1 MAQISMASLPALK
14 DSYVQLKTR
23 MDKAVEDFRKE
34 MTSTRTGRASVH
46 MLDGVMVEAYG
57 SQMPLNQL
65 ANVSA
70 PEPQLITVQPWDVSQ
85 IGAIEKAI
93 RSGDLGLN
101 PMNDGKLVRVPV
113 PALTEDRRK
122 EMVKHLNRVL
132 EEHRTAVRNIRRDG
146 NDSIK
151 KAMKDKKITEDEERG
166 AMEHLQKLTDDE
178 IKKMEEM
185 AKGKEKAFAPSWGVQ
200 FYPQPASAGPR
211 SLDAWPRTEILP
223 RLGRILLERL
233 PHHIVELPFHL
244 ESVALLFPHNRAPY
258 QRLRRRIAQI
268 QYQRS
273 FGVRNPHHARA
284 QAAPA
289 GRIRIHFRP
298 LCSPQRISHVEFGRT
313 RSHEGQPFGLQRLLD
328 IGVDPFL
335 DQFAVEGSVL
345 GVQPCLTDGERMEPG
360 EIHRLIGFDIDLL
373 CECGGHRQQPECEHL
388 HIRRI

>member
-1 MAQISMASLPALK
+1 MAQISMAALPALK
-14 DSYVQLKTR
+14 GSFVQLKTR

-113 PALTEDRRK
+113 PALTEERRK
-122 EMVKHLNRVL
+122 EMVKHLHKVL

-146 NDSIK
+146 NDLIK
-151 KAMKDKKITEDEERG
+151 KALKDKKITEDEERG

-185 AKGKEKAFAPSWGVQ
+185 AKGKEKEVM
-200 FYPQPASAGPR
+200 
-211 SLDAWPRTEILP
+211 
-223 RLGRILLERL
+223 
-233 PHHIVELPFHL
+233 
-244 ESVALLFPHNRAPY
+244 SV
-258 QRLRRRIAQI
+258 
-268 QYQRS
+268 
-273 FGVRNPHHARA
+273 
-284 QAAPA
+284 
-289 GRIRIHFRP
+289 
-298 LCSPQRISHVEFGRT
+298 
-313 RSHEGQPFGLQRLLD
+313 
-328 IGVDPFL
+328 
-335 DQFAVEGSVL
+335 
-345 GVQPCLTDGERMEPG
+345 
-360 EIHRLIGFDIDLL
+360 
-373 CECGGHRQQPECEHL
+373 
-388 HIRRI
+388 